1 MRLLYAAWCINVKKN
16 YGALLWNLSSPRF
29 YSLRVT
35 SERRLRKVSR
45 AFFVKPTAISWNS
58 LGRERGK
65 KKKKITSNRKP
76 CPFIASAT
84 FNHWCKQT
92 ILHRAC
98 ESTCAQSSLNY
109 LKVLG
114 IEIKDGGRKK
124 RTEKFNIKEDVLY
137 FLSTPARYPPHT
149 HTRTGTDPWA
159 NAVIYMLRYCLR
171 LTYPTSE
178 AASIWQDRRASRFP
192 WCNVCP
198 DLTYLR
204 EIWRCTTSFLYRC
217 AQEEIEFAS

>member
-1 MRLLYAAWCINVKKN
+1 M
-16 YGALLWNLSSPRF
+16 G
-29 YSLRVT
+29 
-35 SERRLRKVSR
+35 ER
-45 AFFVKPTAISWNS
+45 
-58 LGRERGK
+58 EEK

-192 WCNVCP
+192 WSHVSTWDMTMHDFLSVSMCTRGNRVCK
-198 DLTYLR
+198 LTYYVEEKER
-204 EIWRCTTSFLYRC
+204 RIKNWPAF
-217 AQEEIEFAS
+217 EEI